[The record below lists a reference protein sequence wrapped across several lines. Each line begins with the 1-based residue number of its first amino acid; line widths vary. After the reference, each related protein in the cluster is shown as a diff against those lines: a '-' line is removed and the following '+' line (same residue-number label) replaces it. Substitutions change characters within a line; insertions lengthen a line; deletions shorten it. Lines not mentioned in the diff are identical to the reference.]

1 MNLLLKRTLAV
12 MAATTLGLVAARAD
26 AGRLGVFT
34 SDANGFDTH
43 TFYYDDGHEVTLIDT
58 QFVPALTQAMVEQV
72 RKETRSPITRVI
84 VTHPN
89 PDKFNGLAYLHTL
102 GVESISSRA
111 AAQAMPGV
119 HEYKKHVFVN
129 LAKMFSDETY
139 PKFEN
144 VKSTFAGETRLRLKS
159 GETLSL
165 IELKNPGVT
174 STQVVVRIDKTG
186 DLVVGD
192 LVQHKAHAWLEGA
205 IVNGKPHADLVKW
218 AAAVGELPALAKSK
232 PAAKV
237 YGGRGEFV
245 SVAQAVQAQRA
256 YLVRADALVDDYI
269 ASLGERRQELA
280 DPAASPAHHAT
291 LAKLFAE
298 AFPDFALPYMIKYS
312 VYGLIGSKLRSGG
325 DSPR

>member
-1 MNLLLKRTLAV
+1 LTSFLKKTIPAISVAV
-12 MAATTLGLVAARAD
+12 LSLGASSAY
-26 AGRLGVFT
+26 AGKLGVFT

-43 TFYYDDGHEVTLIDT
+43 TFYYDDGMEVTLIDT

-72 RKETRSPITRVI
+72 KKETRSPITRVI

-111 AAQAMPGV
+111 AAAAMPGV
-119 HEYKKHVFVN
+119 HEYKKYYFVK
-129 LAKMFSDETY
+129 LAKMFTDETY

-144 VKSTFAGETRLRLKS
+144 VKTTFTGQTQIKLKS

-174 STQVVVRIDKTG
+174 STQVVVRIDETG
-186 DLVVGD
+186 DLLVGD
-192 LVQHKAHAWLEGA
+192 LVHHKAHAWLEGA

-218 AAAVGELPALAKSK
+218 AAAVAELPALAKDK
-232 PAAKV
+232 PNAKV

-245 SVAQAVQAQRA
+245 SVAEAVKAQRA
-256 YLVRADALVDDYI
+256 YLNKANALVNDYI
-269 ASLGERRQELA
+269 ATLGKRKAELT
-280 DPAASPAHHAT
+280 DPTLSKTHHEE
-291 LAKLFAE
+291 LEKRFVQ
-298 AFPDFALPYMIKYS
+298 AFPDYALPYMINYS
-312 VYGLIGSKLRSGG
+312 IYGLIGTKLQ
-325 DSPR
+325 